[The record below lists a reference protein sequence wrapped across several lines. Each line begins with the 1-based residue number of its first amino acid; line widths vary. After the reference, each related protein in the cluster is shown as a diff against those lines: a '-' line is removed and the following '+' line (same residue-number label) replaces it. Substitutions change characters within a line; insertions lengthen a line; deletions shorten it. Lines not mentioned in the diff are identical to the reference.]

1 MLPPSQN
8 TDNSWTSSTN
18 CWNKIHKR
26 LKTFCQFFSFAI
38 SFWLL
43 TKVCQIFQQQSAKN
57 NKLTKAWK
65 NVAIFLSNLYLCKI
79 WQTFDKIIDNKVPI
93 SQTFHE
99 IFANVLSLAF
109 FFCYHQF
116 VLYRMTQNLNFWGR
130 WCDLSVSRQYIW
142 YVQFVAYSFF
152 YQSSIFFYWEECWKK
167 QVVKKYNL

>member
-1 MLPPSQN
+1 MFWRN
-8 TDNSWTSSTN
+8 TEKTHHRPQTLSFCVILYNTTWWLQKKNTRDKTLAKISWNFCEIGTLLSIISS
-18 CWNKIHKR
+18 K
-26 LKTFCQFFSFAI
+26 FCQI
-38 SFWLL
+38 YICV
-43 TKVCQIFQQQSAKN
+43 K
-57 NKLTKAWK
+57 
-65 NVAIFLSNLYLCKI
+65 
-79 WQTFDKIIDNKVPI
+79 FDKIIDNKVPI

-99 IFANVLSLAF
+99 MFANVLSLAF

-142 YVQFVAYSFF
+142 YIQFVAYSFF